1 MKLKMERKLE
11 NSAFNT
17 NSDLDQI
24 ILSCVGNEEDKYRVI
39 ATSVQGIVLFDEL
52 FEDTLDAIMS
62 FRYQLDHFLKCGYQE
77 VKTFQDRSPSNF
89 PFSIPGSGGAGNG
102 GTGGYSIQ
110 TYTTDTIGATQVW
123 LGTAGGGGT
132 GGSGGASGSAS
143 YCSSYT
149 AGNNTNTAVLENPNY
164 LGR

>member
-1 MKLKMERKLE
+1 MERKLE

-110 TYTTDTIGATQVW
+110 TYTTDTIGAAQVW
-123 LGTAGGGGT
+123 LGAGGGGA
-132 GGSGGASGSAS
+132 GGSGGASSGT
-143 YCSSYT
+143 YT
-149 AGNNTNTAVLENPNY
+149 AISNTNTTVLENPNP
-164 LGR
+164 

>member
-52 FEDTLDAIMS
+52 YEDTLDAIMS

-77 VKTFQDRSPSNF
+77 VKTFQDRSPNNF
-89 PFSIPGSGGAGNG
+89 PFSIPGSGGAGNS
-102 GTGGYSIQ
+102 GTAGYYIQ
-110 TYTTDTIGATQVW
+110 TYTADTNGLVEWEWIG
-123 LGTAGGGGT
+123 AGGGGA
-132 GGSGGASGSAS
+132 GGSGGASGSTS

-164 LGR
+164 IGR

>member
-24 ILSCVGNEEDKYRVI
+24 ILSCIGNEEDKYRVI

-77 VKTFQDRSPSNF
+77 VKKFQDRSPRNF
-89 PFSIPGSGGAGNG
+89 PFPAIGNG
-102 GTGGYSIQ
+102 GTGNSGTDGYYIQ
-110 TYTTDTIGATQVW
+110 TYTTDTVGAGQSWIGVS
-123 LGTAGGGGT
+123 GGGGT
-132 GGSGGASGSAS
+132 GNSGDASGGTS

-149 AGNNTNTAVLENPNY
+149 ASNNTNTAVLENPNY
-164 LGR
+164 VGM

>member
-1 MKLKMERKLE
+1 MERKLE

-77 VKTFQDRSPSNF
+77 VKEFQDRSNF
-89 PFSIPGSGGAGNG
+89 PFSIPSGGVIGSS
-102 GTGGYSIQ
+102 GYGIQ
-110 TYTTDTIGATQVW
+110 TYTTDTIGAAQVW
-123 LGTAGGGGT
+123 LGAGGGGA
-132 GGSGGASGSAS
+132 GGSGGASSGT
-143 YCSSYT
+143 YT
-149 AGNNTNTAVLENPNY
+149 AISNTNTTVLENPNP
-164 LGR
+164 